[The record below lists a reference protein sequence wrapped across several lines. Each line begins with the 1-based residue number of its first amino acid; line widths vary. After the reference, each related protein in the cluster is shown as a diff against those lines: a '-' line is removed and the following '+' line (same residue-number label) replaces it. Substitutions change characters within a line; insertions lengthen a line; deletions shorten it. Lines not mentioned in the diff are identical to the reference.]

1 MAEKKRPGQKFKMLS
16 VDEILGV
23 NNEESAI
30 DLKISEIIPFK
41 DHPFRVTDDENM
53 EELVKSIRM
62 NGILTP
68 VLVRPTSDGK
78 YEMISGHRRMHAAT
92 LAGLE
97 AIPAFI
103 RELSD
108 DDATI
113 IMVDANLQREEL
125 LPSEKAFAY
134 RMKYEAVKRKV
145 GRPEKGDESSNGGKA
160 KTSKNKLSQNETIS
174 PTRSDYDVAE
184 QLGESRAQL
193 QRYIRLTSLIPEI
206 LELVDRK
213 SMPLMTGVEISF
225 ISKDVQKYLYE
236 YIHENG
242 MVKSYQVAALRK
254 YLEND
259 DTISQAA
266 MIRLLN
272 DHLPGKTPT
281 QKITFTEKKLR
292 KYFSPIYSTS
302 DMEKIMVQLL
312 EKWKAEQGGDA
323 DGV

>member
-30 DLKISEIIPFK
+30 DLKISEIVPFK
-41 DHPFRVTDDENM
+41 DHPFRVTDDEKM

-97 AIPAFI
+97 MIPAFI

-134 RMKYEAVKRKV
+134 KMKYDAVKRKA
-145 GRPEKGDESSNGGKA
+145 GRPSKDGKMTTGRNLSTAEKNVSQNGTNFRSDEMLAEQVGE
-160 KTSKNKLSQNETIS
+160 SKN
-174 PTRSDYDVAE
+174 
-184 QLGESRAQL
+184 QLH
-193 QRYIRLTSLIPEI
+193 RYMRLTELIPEI
-206 LELVDRK
+206 LNYVDVK
-213 SMPLMTGVEISF
+213 QMPLMTGVEISF
-225 ISKDVQKYLYE
+225 ISKEIQKYLYE
-236 YIHENG
+236 YIRENG
-242 MVKSYQVAALRK
+242 MVKSYQVTALRK
-254 YLEND
+254 YLENE
-259 DTISQAA
+259 DTISQAT

-272 DHLPGKTPT
+272 DNLPGKTPT
-281 QKITFTEKKLR
+281 PKITFTEKRLR

-312 EKWKAEQGGDA
+312 EKWKAEQDGDA